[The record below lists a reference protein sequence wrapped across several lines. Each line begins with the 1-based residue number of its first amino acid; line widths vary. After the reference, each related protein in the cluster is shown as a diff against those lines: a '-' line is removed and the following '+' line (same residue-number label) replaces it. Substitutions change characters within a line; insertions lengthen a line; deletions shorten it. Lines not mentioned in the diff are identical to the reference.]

1 MINLKSCNDIINSIN
16 DIRKDLEIVRQNLNE
31 MQNMLYRCST
41 EKEFKDWL
49 RKHDP
54 ESGTKYIMI
63 SESEDYEIP

>member
-1 MINLKSCNDIINSIN
+1 MVNLKSCNDIINSIN
-16 DIRKDLEIVRQNLNE
+16 GVRKDLEIIRQNLNE

-63 SESEDYEIP
+63 FGE